1 MYDPF
6 DELEK
11 TKPVN
16 VDRELAT
23 TEAAIEQLKNAEDYN
38 TQAAEMEAQRGQ
50 VSPGIS
56 PPVTTPPPRFA
67 DEQPAPTPKPKKKK
81 ETPLETVYQDG
92 SLMGAMIRDPR
103 SVLEGLMAV
112 PTGVLDFGSDLL
124 NLLPRKDDPRIKN
137 PFGSNAPK
145 IPKFQNDAAQAV
157 REISSIVVPTL
168 ALTSRGQLAGAAAN
182 ARVGWGIGKSELVKW
197 LGTAGVS
204 AGAGAFVDA
213 TNKINET
220 DDNLQGSLKK
230 MFPKTFSWISDDW
243 ATLDSDSPD
252 VKRAKNV
259 NEGVGLGIFSDLL
272 VGAGKL
278 LRNVRKTQAVT
289 RIIPESES
297 AANWVKANVTPEAD
311 NADDLVAQAMRSRE
325 DVLDEIGDYN
335 MSKATDLDQPLFGV
349 HDAYGLEESGT
360 RTVDRLGVVGAT
372 VDQARINKN
381 VDTIYGRLGSIVTE
395 GALKYG
401 LEADQLPKRAI
412 VQGIAE
418 QIKSAGKYS
427 AELAS
432 GKKLTFEEIDDAGT
446 RLAEIMLDPRM
457 DTGMLKATLDEFKD
471 FTADLN
477 MKSLSNIG
485 YNAAMKSIKGYL
497 DDFMNMDTLKAQAY
511 FTTSLGGQV
520 SDIAEGARYMEGS
533 AAIERAQEQILDRI
547 EYLMVEKGL
556 AAYTK
561 GSSLAFLK
569 TWKNAA
575 KDPQVL
581 AAAGQNAAA
590 QSDEA
595 LGEII
600 KRAKGT
606 VNSLREISQERP
618 EFLVPFQMAWE
629 FSDGNIDTI
638 SKLNNFIDQSLPS
651 IQKAFY
657 DEQPEIP
664 NVLVQGAWANIYN
677 SILTSVSTPL
687 KAGVANTVLLMEK
700 PVAVLGGALLSGDLK
715 AIKRGW
721 YQYSALL
728 DTMQKGLT
736 HMSQV
741 FHKASIDP
749 TSVNYIMRDDI
760 VRKNEE
766 TMDIL
771 HSFAQAA
778 QREGNDGPMAL
789 YLQAEALHDLSMN
802 PMLRFGANAMTA
814 FDGFARAVI
823 ANAEAR
829 GKVYDKFIDGDVPL
843 NGKTLQEANNEV
855 YNSLFDS
862 TGMITDKGVEFASR
876 EIAMN
881 LDSPGSDALSGVLRQ
896 FPMLKPFMM
905 FPKTSMNIIDMAN
918 KHSPWSVFAKEYNDI
933 AYKPLDQFAQG
944 EIETILTTKGL
955 PVNPESFL
963 SLRHEIRG
971 RKAIGAIALTSAF
984 GMLVAGNLRGNGH
997 YDKERQ
1003 RTRRELGW
1011 TPKTYR
1017 GTDGKWHSY
1026 EWLGPT
1032 GDFLALAADV
1042 FDNFDSITENDAS
1055 TMWQKL
1061 MFVMGSSIT
1070 NRSTLAGLEPM
1081 NDVLSGN
1088 PAAGNR
1094 WASSF
1099 VSSFAPLSGFRNEL
1113 GRLMYPQLRELD
1125 QNFMELMRNRNKF
1138 LDGLD
1143 PNNALPDAHDWI
1155 DGRKIGYAENPFV
1168 RMLNAVTPFK
1178 VADAISEERQFLM
1191 DIEYDNRPSFRT
1203 NGKGVEY
1210 TPAERSELYSIMGKQ
1225 GIFKQ
1230 AIKDAMKTTTAK
1242 QWRSRIKEARGKG
1255 AKIDPTEWENL
1266 YNDLDTAMISAVR
1279 AAQLEL
1285 TNRDD
1290 VLRRQYE
1297 QEVDVRSQQF
1307 GIPVIPI
1314 LENK

>member
-6 DELEK
+6 NEQDK
-11 TKPVN
+11 TKSAS
-16 VDRELAT
+16 VDRERAIT
-23 TEAAIEQLKNAEDYN
+23 DSAIEQL
-38 TQAAEMEAQRGQ
+38 QAAETINTYKPGQ
-50 VSPGIS
+50 ISDGIS
-56 PPVTTPPPRFA
+56 PPVTTPPAKFA
-67 DEQPAPTPKPKKKK
+67 TDQQPESKPKIDQSKSSISSAAN
-81 ETPLETVYQDG
+81 DG
-92 SLMGAMIRDPR
+92 SLLGAAIGDPR
-103 SVLEGLMAV
+103 SLLEGLLAV
-112 PTGVLDFGSDLL
+112 PTGVVDFGSDLL
-124 NLLPRKDDPRIKN
+124 NLLPRKDNPRIKN
-137 PFGSNAPK
+137 PFGFTAPR
-145 IPKFQNDAAQAV
+145 IPKFQNDAAQSL
-157 REISSIVVPTL
+157 REISSVVVPTL
-168 ALTSRGQLAGAAAN
+168 VLGGRGQALGAAAN
-182 ARVGWGIGKSELVKW
+182 ARIGWGIGKSELVKW
-197 LGTAGVS
+197 IGTAGVA
-204 AGAGAFVDA
+204 AGTGAFVDA
-213 TNKINET
+213 TAKINET

-259 NEGVGLGIFSDLL
+259 NEGIGLGLFSDLL

-278 LRNVRKTQAVT
+278 IRGIRGTQKAT
-289 RIIPESES
+289 RIIPENEK
-297 AANWVKANVTPEAD
+297 ATNWINKNVSIEAD
-311 NADDLVAQAMRSRE
+311 TPDDIVAQSMLSRE
-325 DVLDEIGDYN
+325 EILDEIGDYN
-335 MSKATDLDQPLFGV
+335 LSKATDLNQPLFGV
-349 HDAYGLEESGT
+349 HDAFGLEESGI

-372 VDQARINKN
+372 IDQARINKN
-381 VDTIYGRLGSIVTE
+381 VDTVYGRLGSIVSE
-395 GALKYG
+395 AALKYG

-418 QIKSAGKYS
+418 EIRSAGKYS

-432 GKKLTFEEIDDAGT
+432 GKTLTFEEIDDAGT
-446 RLAEIMLDPRM
+446 RLAEILLDPRM
-457 DTGMLKATLDEFKD
+457 DTGMLKGTLDEFKD
-471 FTADLN
+471 FTRDLN
-477 MKSLSNIG
+477 QKSLGNIG

-497 DDFMNMDTLKAQAY
+497 DQFMNMDTLKAQAY
-511 FTTSLGGQV
+511 LTTSLGGQI
-520 SDIAEGARYMEGS
+520 SDIAEGARYMEGT
-533 AAIERAQEQILDRI
+533 AAIERAQEQILDRL

-569 TWKNAA
+569 TWKTAA
-575 KDPQVL
+575 DDPKKL
-581 AAAGQNAAA
+581 AAMGQNAAA
-590 QSDEA
+590 QSEEA
-595 LGEII
+595 LGEVI
-600 KRAKGT
+600 KRAKAT
-606 VNSLREISQERP
+606 ANSLRDISRERP
-618 EFLVPFQMAWE
+618 DFLIPFQMAWE
-629 FSDGNIDTI
+629 FSDGNIDTLY
-638 SKLNNFIDQSLPS
+638 KLNNFIEQSLPAV
-651 IQKAFY
+651 QKAFY

-664 NVLVQGAWANIYN
+664 NVLVQGAWSNIYN
-677 SILTSVSTPL
+677 SVLTSISTPL

-700 PVAVLGGALLSGDLK
+700 PVAVLGGALLSGDIK

-736 HMSQV
+736 HMSHV
-741 FHKASIDP
+741 FRKASTDP

-760 VRKNEE
+760 VQKNEA

-771 HSFAQAA
+771 HSYALAA
-778 QREGNDGPMAL
+778 EKEGNSGPMAL
-789 YLQAEALHDLSMN
+789 YLQAEALNNLSMN
-802 PMLRFGANAMTA
+802 PMLRFGGNAMTA
-814 FDGFARAVI
+814 FDGFTRAVI

-829 GKVYDKFIDGDVPL
+829 GRVYDKFIDGDVPL

-862 TGMITDKGVEFASR
+862 TGMITDKGVDFASR

-881 LDSPGSDALSGVLRQ
+881 LDSPGVDALSTVINKFPALR
-896 FPMLKPFMM
+896 PFMM
-905 FPKTSMNIIDMAN
+905 FPKTSVNILDMAN
-918 KHSPWSVFAKEYNDI
+918 KHSPWSIFAKEYNDI
-933 AYKPLDQFAQG
+933 AYKPLNQFAQG

-955 PVNPESFL
+955 PVSAESFL
-963 SLRHEIRG
+963 ALRHEMLG
-971 RKAIGAIALTSAF
+971 RKAIGTITLTSAL
-984 GMLVAGNLRGNGH
+984 GMLLAGNLRGNGH

-1003 RTRRELGW
+1003 RVRRELNW

-1017 GTDGKWHSY
+1017 GTDGKWYSY

-1061 MFVMGSSIT
+1061 MFVMASSIF

-1088 PAAGNR
+1088 PSAGNR

-1099 VSSFAPLSGFRNEL
+1099 VSSLAPLSGFRNEL

-1125 QNFMELMRNRNKF
+1125 QNFMELLRNRNKF
-1138 LDGLD
+1138 LDGID
-1143 PNNALPDAHDWI
+1143 PNNALPYVHDWI
-1155 DGRKIGYAENPFV
+1155 DGRQVGYAENPFV
-1168 RMLNAVTPFK
+1168 RMLNAVSPFK

-1210 TPAERSELYSIMGKQ
+1210 SPTERSELYSIMGKQ
-1225 GIFKQ
+1225 GIFKA
-1230 AIKDAMKTTTAK
+1230 AIREAMKTTTAK
-1242 QWRSRIKEARGKG
+1242 QWRTRIKEARGKG
-1255 AKIDPTEWENL
+1255 ARIDPTEWENL
-1266 YNDLDTAMISAVR
+1266 YNDLDNAMIQAVR

-1297 QEVDVRSQQF
+1297 QDVEVINANY
-1307 GIPVIPI
+1307 GIPTLPI
-1314 LENK
+1314 LQNK